1 MIKIINT
8 HEQHHW
14 YLSSKTLFLNNL
26 MSVVIVLMVLSILV
40 AGLFLVAF
48 LWSAK
53 TGQLEDLDANAFRI
67 LIEDEQEN
75 EIKNQIK

>member
-1 MIKIINT
+1 
-8 HEQHHW
+8 
-14 YLSSKTLFLNNL
+14 

-40 AGLFLVAF
+40 AGSFLVAF

-53 TGQLEDLDANAFRI
+53 TGQFDDLDADAFRI
-67 LIEDEQEN
+67 LIVDEQEK

>member
-1 MIKIINT
+1 
-8 HEQHHW
+8 
-14 YLSSKTLFLNNL
+14 

-53 TGQLEDLDANAFRI
+53 TGQLEDLDVNAFRI
-67 LIEDEQEN
+67 LIEDEQEK

>member
-14 YLSSKTLFLNNL
+14 YSYSKTLFLNNL

-67 LIEDEQEN
+67 LIEDEQGK